1 MIKKIKIVITAL
13 VVGIALSA
21 CSMQSANSDKLN
33 VKVQVWALQYL
44 VSEIGKENVDV
55 SLAVASG
62 DAHHKEPT
70 QKEIADLASSKLFFY
85 VGFGDVGVEAKELM
99 KSTNDTS
106 GKNVDVASQ
115 LEGIA
120 VGEEKDPH
128 VWLSPKQMLK
138 MAEVVKQQLIEK
150 KSDKKAD
157 FEKNYEALK
166 TKLTALDQKL
176 TTMFA
181 AKTQKTILVEHAA
194 YGYMARDYQFK
205 QHGLSEN
212 HDHDHDHENESG
224 GQSGEHA
231 ELSPSQI
238 EHLKEEVTE
247 NKLSILFGDSQNQSE
262 ETEKVAKEL
271 GVKVEKVS
279 TLETLSA
286 EEAKKDYITHIEE
299 IAGKFAQE
307 ME

>member
-1 MIKKIKIVITAL
+1 MIKKMKMIFIIF

-21 CSMQSANSDKLN
+21 CSLTSNNNEKLN

-44 VSEIGKENVDV
+44 VSEIGKEHVDV
-55 SLAVASG
+55 SLAVTSG

-70 QKEIADLASSKLFFY
+70 QKEIADLAKSKLFFY

-99 KSTNDTS
+99 KSTNDES

-115 LEGIA
+115 LEGIS

-150 KSDKKAD
+150 KSDKKAE
-157 FEKNYEALK
+157 FEKNYEELK

-176 TTMFA
+176 TIMFSN
-181 AKTQKTILVEHAA
+181 KTRKTILVEHAA

-205 QHGLSEN
+205 QHGLAENHN
-212 HDHDHDHENESG
+212 HDHEHEGG

-231 ELSPSQI
+231 ELSPAQI
-238 EHLKEEVTE
+238 EHLKEEVKE
-247 NKLSILFGDSQNQSE
+247 NNLSILFGDSQNQSE

-279 TLETLSA
+279 TLETLST